1 MSVTPLG
8 FTFGILILVF
18 CSAAVLV
25 VWLLDTRRNLSA
37 ASEKLRHRQRELD
50 TLAGMFAEEAART
63 AAPAVLNEP
72 EGEAAVD
79 DSARLDATSGLLV
92 EPYLDVV
99 LDQKVAVARRKL
111 LPVSLALFEL
121 DGLATAEAE
130 TREQAM
136 GVLGEVV
143 RRTMRECDAACRLSD
158 VRVAVIF
165 DDTTESGAVWAA
177 ERMRA
182 RLWNSPVG
190 NALTVSAGIASYPTH
205 ALDAEALEARAAE
218 ALESAQA
225 QGCDRVEVAQTE

>member
-25 VWLLDTRRNLSA
+25 VWLIDTRRNLSA

-72 EGEAAVD
+72 EGEAAIG

-225 QGCDRVEVAQTE
+225 QGCDRVEVARTE

>member
-72 EGEAAVD
+72 EGETAVD

-143 RRTMRECDAACRLSD
+143 RRTMRECDAACRLSN

-225 QGCDRVEVAQTE
+225 QGCDRVEVARTE

>member
-72 EGEAAVD
+72 EGEAAIG

-225 QGCDRVEVAQTE
+225 QGCDRVEVARTE